1 MSADLSGARRAPAMS
16 HDDARRALAGAD
28 AALAHADAV
37 LDQAQW
43 LSIKKYARV
52 YGVDRGTVYKWLAHG
67 GILEVYQVGTLR
79 RIRHQPPREKC
90 A

>member
-1 MSADLSGARRAPAMS
+1 MSRQ
-16 HDDARRALAGAD
+16 DARCALTGAD

>member
-1 MSADLSGARRAPAMS
+1 MTEQ
-16 HDDARRALAGAD
+16 DARDTRAAAD
-28 AALAHADAV
+28 REIAHADAV
-37 LDQAQW
+37 LEQAQW
-43 LSIKKYARV
+43 LSIKRYARV

-79 RIRHQPPREKC
+79 RIRHQPPRQKC

>member
-1 MSADLSGARRAPAMS
+1 MSRQDARCALTGA
-16 HDDARRALAGAD
+16 DDALSR
-28 AALAHADAV
+28 ADAV

-43 LSIKKYARV
+43 LSIVKYARV
-52 YGVDRGTVYKWLAHG
+52 YGIDRGTVYKWLAHG